1 MPTVEATKS
10 AALGHENCKSEMR
23 HINVLQIFNGDR
35 LTNSCISSMNRKYII
50 LKNCIQQWQQCD
62 RHKALFEN
70 RISLTISQVYL
81 VLVVFKQ
88 Y

>member
-1 MPTVEATKS
+1 MTMPTVEATKS

-50 LKNCIQQWQQCD
+50 LKNCI
-62 RHKALFEN
+62 
-70 RISLTISQVYL
+70 
-81 VLVVFKQ
+81 
-88 Y
+88 